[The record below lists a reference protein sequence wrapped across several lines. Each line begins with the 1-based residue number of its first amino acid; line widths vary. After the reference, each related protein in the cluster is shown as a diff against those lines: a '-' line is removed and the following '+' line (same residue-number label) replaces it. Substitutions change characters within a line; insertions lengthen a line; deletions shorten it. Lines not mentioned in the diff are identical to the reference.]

1 MAQNIYSN
9 RFVKDSDARRPASSD
24 KCFNFWDAGVC
35 PVTMIKPERWAVSD
49 DDQKTVYD
57 YEY

>member
-1 MAQNIYSN
+1 MPNIYSN
-9 RFVKDSDARRPASSD
+9 RFAKDSDARRPASSD

-35 PVTMIKPERWAVSD
+35 PVTMLKPERQWSEFDV
-49 DDQKTVYD
+49 DQKTVYD